1 MSGKHQSKWRDFLNQ
16 KLMRKKSGF
25 TLVELIVTI
34 AIIGLLVLFAAPK
47 FMDRAAEARRTNIV
61 NDIAVAEIK
70 VGEYLMAHDVFGPD
84 WTPVVL
90 AQMDKQKEDHIL
102 YDREGVV
109 DSTGAIRAGEY
120 VLLPTTFVKEE
131 VHSKLKGDF
140 YANENGDVY
149 YGDTGKPVKDGNV
162 DDFPAD
168 FNIPPQYELATDD
181 DFIWVDTTDSDRWDL
196 FYQFQDEIRI
206 EERGSVDAY
215 YEYLYGTMPQEM
227 SGAGKSSDEISAA
240 QDAMELSV
248 ETRANAR
255 VDAMDIGYFYYV
267 GVAEYVII
275 PDTIKGKA
283 VTRTY
288 HMFGEGHTENYE
300 NYYTSVVKGVA
311 ANNPGITDMSHMFE
325 SSGAESLELLYLNTS
340 NVTNMESMFNDAD
353 ATSITFGDHFRTNK
367 VTNMVEMFSWSS
379 VVSLLLPET
388 FDTVNVENMESM
400 FSDTSMTE
408 LDLSFFDITKVTEM
422 DYLFDSTTATVGYAR
437 TQAEADRLNDGAV
450 TDIPDYLYFIVK
462 GSGTKTPAQI
472 DEEFRNSLP
481 DGYVL
486 ADDADFVRY
495 SDVNAPTKF
504 FFKYVGTDEYVIIPR
519 SIKSGWY
526 TYKLTD
532 YYSMFKETNV
542 KGVASN
548 NSNVTSTSYM
558 FNKSMALTLDL
569 RYLDTS
575 NVTDMN
581 YMFNGSDATVIDVS
595 SLDTSS
601 VTNMNRMFWATDAL
615 QQLDL
620 SSFDTSNVTDM
631 SSMFGYSAATTLDL
645 SSFDTSSVT
654 NMANMFDFSDATTI
668 DVSSFNTSNVT
679 NMSGMFSGT
688 MITTLD
694 LSSFDTSNVT
704 NMREMFYLAK
714 TLTTIDVSTFD
725 TSNVTDM
732 NGMFSY
738 TTATTLDL
746 SSFNTSSVTTMYRMF
761 KYSTASTLDLS
772 SFDTSN
778 VTTMYEMFN
787 HSSATTFDLS
797 SFDTSKV
804 TTWYEMFCGAKA
816 TTLDLSSFDISN
828 GPSMVYFFK
837 DSSVTGGYARTTADA
852 EMLSSTSLFYGNV
865 SATFVVK

>member
-1 MSGKHQSKWRDFLNQ
+1 MSEKKQRKWRDVLQMKF
-16 KLMRKKSGF
+16 MRKKSGF
-25 TLVELIVTI
+25 TLVELIVTM
-34 AIIGLLVLFAAPK
+34 AIIGVLVLFAAPK

-70 VGEYLMAHDVFGPD
+70 VGEYLMAHDVFGSD
-84 WTPVVL
+84 WTPVVM
-90 AQMDKQKEDHIL
+90 AHMDKQKEDHLL
-102 YDREGVV
+102 YDREGFV
-109 DSTGAIRAGEY
+109 DPTTGAIRSGEY

-227 SGAGKSSDEISAA
+227 SEEGKSSDEISDA
-240 QDAMELSV
+240 QEAMELSV

-255 VDAMDIGYFYYV
+255 VDAMDIGYFYYI
-267 GVAEYVII
+267 GAAEYVII
-275 PDTIKGKA
+275 PDTIKGKT

-311 ANNPGITDMSHMFE
+311 ANNPAITDMSHMFE

-353 ATSITFGDHFRTNK
+353 ATSITFGDHFRTHK
-367 VTNMVEMFSWSS
+367 VTNMVEMFSLSS
-379 VVSLLLPET
+379 FETILLPES
-388 FDTVNVENMESM
+388 FDTANVENMESM

-437 TQAEADRLNDGAV
+437 TQAEADRLNDGDV

-472 DEEFRNSLP
+472 DEEYRNSLP
-481 DGYVL
+481 DEYVL
-486 ADDADFVRY
+486 ADDDDFKRY
-495 SDVNAPTKF
+495 YNANAPTNYYF
-504 FFKYVGTDEYVIIPR
+504 QYVGTDEYVIIPR
-519 SIKSGWY
+519 SIKSGWS

-532 YYSMFKETNV
+532 YYLMFNGTSV

-548 NSNVTSTSYM
+548 NSNVTNTSLM
-558 FNKSMALTLDL
+558 FTFSSATTLDL
-569 RYLDTS
+569 SYLDTS
-575 NVTDMN
+575 NVTDMSR
-581 YMFNGSDATVIDVS
+581 MFDYSQSNTIDLS
-595 SLDTSS
+595 SLDTSN
-601 VTNMNRMFWATDAL
+601 VTNMSEMFVNSKATTLDLSSFDTSNVTDMNQMFYQSKATTLDLSSLDMSNVTDMSQMFEASLATTIDLSSINMSNVTDMTRMFYQSKATTLDLSSFDTSNVTSMSQMFKVSQATTL
-615 QQLDL
+615 DLSSFDTSNVTDMGDMFWRSAATTINLSSFDTSKVTIMNQMFYDSEATTLDL

-631 SSMFGYSAATTLDL
+631 SEMFSYS
-645 SSFDTSSVT
+645 
-654 NMANMFDFSDATTI
+654 NATTI
-668 DVSSFNTSNVT
+668 DVSSFDVSKAVDMN
-679 NMSGMFSGT
+679 GMFSWSNVK
-688 MITTLD
+688 TLD
-694 LSSFDTSNVT
+694 LSSFDLSHGQDFGTFFFLSQVTS
-704 NMREMFYLAK
+704 
-714 TLTTIDVSTFD
+714 
-725 TSNVTDM
+725 
-732 NGMFSY
+732 
-738 TTATTLDL
+738 
-746 SSFNTSSVTTMYRMF
+746 
-761 KYSTASTLDLS
+761 
-772 SFDTSN
+772 
-778 VTTMYEMFN
+778 
-787 HSSATTFDLS
+787 
-797 SFDTSKV
+797 
-804 TTWYEMFCGAKA
+804 
-816 TTLDLSSFDISN
+816 
-828 GPSMVYFFK
+828 
-837 DSSVTGGYARTTADA
+837 GYARTSADA
-852 EMLSSTSLFYGNV
+852 AILNSFSLNYNDVHANFI
-865 SATFVVK
+865 VK